1 MNTPPNRPAASRPA
15 DAQDPTRM
23 RALIRL
29 REELAELHAGLEYVK
44 LLLKM
49 GVGKR

>member
-1 MNTPPNRPAASRPA
+1 MNTPPNPAAPRPAA
-15 DAQDPTRM
+15 QDPAR
-23 RALIRL
+23 LQSIIRL

-49 GVGKR
+49 GVGQR